1 MPSFSGRTP
10 WGLALFRKSQP
21 VLERERGGELRE
33 HKHIE
38 SVKKKETRSTKETIT
53 GKSRQFF
60 PGNHS
65 SLYRG
70 QKEIHTT
77 KSLILAQDER

>member
-10 WGLALFRKSQP
+10 GIGAIQKEPVGLRK
-21 VLERERGGELRE
+21 REGGSLRE

-38 SVKKKETRSTKETIT
+38 SVKDKETRSTKETIT